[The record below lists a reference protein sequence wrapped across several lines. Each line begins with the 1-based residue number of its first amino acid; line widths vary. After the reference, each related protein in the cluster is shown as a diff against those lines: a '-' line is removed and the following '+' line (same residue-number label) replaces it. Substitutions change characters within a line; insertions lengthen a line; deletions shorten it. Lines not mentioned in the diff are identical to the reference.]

1 MLDALLGTG
10 TSRHAFNAQ
19 TTGCSTKT
27 EFVFLYLINAL
38 LSTILE
44 PANLAI
50 KVITLIT
57 EDVSS
62 PQLNRSLM

>member
-44 PANLAI
+44 PAYLAI
-50 KVITLIT
+50 KDTI
-57 EDVSS
+57 
-62 PQLNRSLM
+62 